1 MRDGSVNGR
10 VGRFVVCRCRY
21 ENNKFRLKNN
31 NYTIMTSTMR
41 EIEIKRE
48 LYTLIYTLIP
58 KLLLLILMQL
68 PNEKEFIFANKK
80 YKRDLKQLDSN
91 YF

>member
-1 MRDGSVNGR
+1 
-10 VGRFVVCRCRY
+10 
-21 ENNKFRLKNN
+21 
-31 NYTIMTSTMR
+31 MTSTMR